1 MRVTVLIM
9 CALAM
14 SGCAMTQEQ
23 RDQPK
28 VESEART
35 RAIVSKCKRR
45 GYVLSEYTKFIL
57 QKLATTSSPR
67 YRALCL
73 RVRPSGEEAGQL
85 VHDP

>member
-1 MRVTVLIM
+1 MRVTALII

-35 RAIVSKCKRR
+35 RTIISKCERR

-57 QKLATTSSPR
+57 QKFATQSSPR

-73 RVRPSGEEAGQL
+73 RGPAQR
-85 VHDP
+85 